1 MMLRIG
7 RLARLL
13 GPLLLS
19 LCAAG
24 CGKKSE
30 ASIPAAANSVQA
42 PAASE
47 GASSDSVVAE
57 SPGAPAPSVSDP
69 SQLNRALRRWILSN
83 QRPPTNFQDF
93 AATAGIQIAPPPEG
107 KKYAIDKTMHV
118 ILVKR

>member
-7 RLARLL
+7 RLARLF
-13 GPLLLS
+13 GPLLLG

-30 ASIPAAANSVQA
+30 ASIPVTASPVQA
-42 PAASE
+42 PASSE
-47 GASSDSVVAE
+47 SAPTDSAVAE
-57 SPGAPAPSVSDP
+57 SPSAPAPSVSDP
-69 SQLNRALRRWILSN
+69 SQLNRALRRWILRN